1 MAHMQSFIPMESWM
15 KLMCT
20 LRFFIDSKN
29 YGCIFF
35 FIFFVSFLFF
45 ELFMYRSILTDKKLF
60 DRCCF

>member
-29 YGCIFF
+29 YGCFF
-35 FIFFVSFLFF
+35 FSFSLLVFFSSNCSCIGL
-45 ELFMYRSILTDKKLF
+45 Y
-60 DRCCF
+60 